1 MVIKIKSKEQI
12 KVMKEGGRITAGTLQ
27 AVLSAVAVGVTTA
40 ELDKI
45 AEEFIVSAGGEPAF
59 KRIPNYPFA
68 TCLNLNEGVVHGL
81 PSKQK
86 LKEGDLLSI
95 DLGTYYKGLNTDIA
109 WTVYVGDKKQAPSP
123 KLQFLEVGEK
133 ALWAAIDQCRI
144 GNRVGDISAAMEKI
158 LRGAGYSPVETLV
171 GHGIGEKLH
180 EEPQIPC
187 LASPYKG
194 AELKEGM
201 TLATEVIYAAGKPA
215 LKLLSDNW
223 TFVTADGS
231 LAGLFEHTV
240 AVSPTGP
247 IVLTAWKAI

>member
-1 MVIKIKSKEQI
+1 MAITVKSKEQI
-12 KVMKEGGRITAGTLQ
+12 KIMKEGGRITAGALK
-27 AVLSAVAVGVTTA
+27 AVLARVAVGVTTA

-45 AEEFIVSAGGEPAF
+45 AEEFIISSGGEPAF
-59 KRIPNYPFA
+59 KRVPGYKFA

-86 LKEGDLLSI
+86 LKEGDILSV
-95 DLGTYYKGLNTDIA
+95 DLGTYYKGLNTDVS
-109 WTVYVGDKKQAPSP
+109 WTVYVGDENQALSS

-133 ALWAAIDQCRI
+133 ALWVAIDQCRI
-144 GNRVGDISAAMEKI
+144 GKAVGDISAAMEKI

-171 GHGIGEKLH
+171 GHGVGEKLH

-187 LASPYKG
+187 VASPYKG
-194 AELKEGM
+194 VELKEGM
-201 TLATEVIYAAGKPA
+201 TLATEVIYTAGKPA
-215 LKLLSDNW
+215 LKLLPDNW
-223 TFVTADGS
+223 TFVTADDS

-247 IVLTAWKAI
+247 IVLTAWKVI